1 MTVADKP
8 PVNINRSE
16 RVLAYMILSTIA
28 VSIIAIFAALIG
40 VGTGADGSTGIWPVI
55 VILPS
60 IGLPIAFAL
69 IIALVITSAVR
80 RGRAARDGSQ

>member
-1 MTVADKP
+1 MADKP

-28 VSIIAIFAALIG
+28 VSIIAVFTALIG
-40 VGTGADGSTGIWPVI
+40 IGAGADGSSGLWPVI

-60 IGLPIAFAL
+60 IGFPIAFAL
-69 IIALVITSAVR
+69 IVALVITSAVR
-80 RGRAARDGSQ
+80 RGRAARNGSQ